1 MFTLAGARILPLH
14 RGYTSTKM
22 FLLWEKLKNIHF
34 RTKNLLYEIS
44 IYDISIFQ
52 EGDPGIPCGA
62 YSVTGA
68 SMSRLQVDIFNI
80 IIIIIIT
87 ICRVEDE
94 WTQDFRL
101 LSWPMCLTTDMHSG
115 KLLHYQ

>member
-1 MFTLAGARILPLH
+1 M
-14 RGYTSTKM
+14 
-22 FLLWEKLKNIHF
+22 
-34 RTKNLLYEIS
+34 
-44 IYDISIFQ
+44 YDISIFQ

-80 IIIIIIT
+80 IIIIITFVIIT
-87 ICRVEDE
+87 TCRVEDE

>member
-1 MFTLAGARILPLH
+1 M
-14 RGYTSTKM
+14 
-22 FLLWEKLKNIHF
+22 
-34 RTKNLLYEIS
+34 
-44 IYDISIFQ
+44 YDISIFQ

-80 IIIIIIT
+80 IIIIIIIIFITITIIIIT

-94 WTQDFRL
+94 WTQDFRR
-101 LSWPMCLTTDMHSG
+101 LSSPMCLTTDMHSG